1 MGAPGLQTT
10 FDISKAFKTLQ
21 DSIMGDGAFAIH
33 LVDRHFFA
41 IGIVPANRRVDDAF
55 VVGQHAVY
63 NRPVA
68 TRDRVVRKTMTE
80 PVVSLS
86 ILWTIP
92 GRSTPLMPES
102 CPLQ

>member
-1 MGAPGLQTT
+1 
-10 FDISKAFKTLQ
+10 
-21 DSIMGDGAFAIH
+21 MGDGAFAIH

-68 TRDRVVRKTMTE
+68 TRDRVVRKLHGKRLMGGIIFTDDDGAGRILIDS
-80 PVVSLS
+80 VDDSGAQHAVDAGKLS
-86 ILWTIP
+86 PTVI
-92 GRSTPLMPES
+92 
-102 CPLQ
+102 

>member
-1 MGAPGLQTT
+1 
-10 FDISKAFKTLQ
+10 
-21 DSIMGDGAFAIH
+21 MGDGAFAIH

-68 TRDRVVRKTMTE
+68 TRDVWSANCTA
-80 PVVSLS
+80 SAC
-86 ILWTIP
+86 
-92 GRSTPLMPES
+92 GRRHFYRR
-102 CPLQ
+102 